1 MRDVLSWLR
10 HIVLGAEKPPPLEEE
25 SFPRDTAGQPDLTP
39 FARPVAHY
47 AGYIEDYLVS
57 LSAPAPRRSGPPRSS
72 EWQSYA
78 YRKGV
83 LGQWGLIAR
92 GPADALPVVLEL
104 LRHPLAEGR
113 QAGAGVL
120 EHWTR
125 QNRDFEAPVVALAH
139 RELERPDTDVET
151 LGVLLG
157 VLGRM
162 RSEAALPLLARVLR
176 APESSVGDLD
186 WSALEALQD
195 LTGQRFVDESNPRHA
210 AERWLRD
217 RGL

>member
-10 HIVLGAEKPPPLEEE
+10 YIVLGAEKPPPLEED
-25 SFPRDTAGQPDLTP
+25 SFPRDTAGQPDLTR
-39 FARPVAHY
+39 FTRPVAQY
-47 AGYIEDYLVS
+47 AGYIQEYLVS
-57 LSAPAPRRSGPPRSS
+57 LSSPAPRRSGPPRSS

-92 GPADALPVVLEL
+92 GPAESLPAVLEL
-104 LRHPLAEGR
+104 LRHPVAEGR

-125 QNRDFEAPVVALAH
+125 ENRDLEAPVLALAQ
-139 RELERPDTDVET
+139 RELDRPDSDIET
-151 LGVLLG
+151 LSVLMG

-162 RSEAALPLLARVLR
+162 RSEAALPLVSRVLR

-186 WSALEALQD
+186 WSAIEALQD
-195 LTGQRFVDESNPRHA
+195 ITGQRFVNESNPKQA
-210 AERWLRD
+210 ADRWLRE
-217 RGL
+217 RGF

>member
-1 MRDVLSWLR
+1 MRGILSWLR
-10 HIVLGAEKPPPLEEE
+10 YIVLGAEKPQALEEE
-25 SFPRDTAGQPDLTP
+25 SYPRDAAGQPDLTR
-39 FARPVAHY
+39 FTRPVAHY

-57 LSAPAPRRSGPPRSS
+57 LETPAVPRGGPPPSS
-72 EWQSYA
+72 EWRSYA
-78 YRKGV
+78 YRRSV

-92 GPADALPVVLEL
+92 GPAEALPTVLGL

-120 EHWTR
+120 EHWAR
-125 QNRDFEAPVVALAH
+125 ENRDFETPVASLAQ
-139 RELERPDTDVET
+139 RELDRPDTDVET

-157 VLGRM
+157 VLGRT

-186 WSALEALQD
+186 WSAIEALQD
-195 LTGQRFVDESNPRHA
+195 VTGERFVDEPNPREA
-210 AERWLRD
+210 AERWLRA